1 MPSRKRSKPNYGR
14 RILWLGVFV
23 LLLASGYSAGWFYL
37 AGQLEERTRAALAEI
52 GRDGVMGECV
62 DPTARGYPFRIG
74 LFCGRVAYADA
85 SEGVALS
92 AGAFRSA
99 GQIYDPMR
107 LVAELDGPAR
117 VDLPSTRLLAVDWA
131 TLRASVRL
139 DEPLPERVSVEA
151 ADLTVG
157 LDSGAA
163 ALGQA
168 NTFEAHMRPN
178 EGDLDLAGSFDGLTL
193 APELIDGRTLPP
205 LSGRS
210 DLSIANGVALVATR
224 PENLRGQSGL
234 VRTLSLSVGPD
245 AGMTVSGPFS
255 IGEDGLLDA
264 DLKVTIRNP
273 ERLSAILA
281 EAFPEHR
288 DQIVASFAGL
298 AALGD
303 EPTMPLKIVRGEA
316 SLGFIPLG
324 DIPPL

>member
-23 LLLASGYSAGWFYL
+23 VLLAGGYSAGWFYL
-37 AGQLEERTRAALAEI
+37 ADRLEERTMAAMAEI
-52 GRDGVMGECV
+52 GRDGVMADCV

-74 LFCGRVAYADA
+74 LFCDRVAYADA

-117 VDLPSTRLLAVDWA
+117 VDLPRTQPLAVDWA
-131 TLRASVRL
+131 GLRASVRL
-139 DEPLPERVSVEA
+139 AEPLPERISVEGTAVSV
-151 ADLTVG
+151 G
-157 LDSGAA
+157 LASGAA
-163 ALGQA
+163 ALAQIQA
-168 NTFEAHMRPN
+168 LETHMRPN
-178 EGDLDLAGSFDGLTL
+178 AGDLDFAGSFDGLTL
-193 APELIDGRTLPP
+193 DPELIGGRALPP
-205 LSGRS
+205 LSGRT
-210 DLSIANGVALVATR
+210 DLSIADGVALVATR
-224 PENLRGQSGL
+224 PESLRGQSG
-234 VRTLSLSVGPD
+234 VIRTLSLSSGDD

-255 IGEDGLLDA
+255 IDEDGLLDA
-264 DLKVTIRNP
+264 DLKVTVRNP